1 MMSPKGC
8 FGVEARNPGL
18 PGVNFNKGKSVRQLK
33 HCPIQVATGRALL
46 RSCPVG
52 RKVAEGNILMLKLNI
67 TNTKGKRRSFNLVS
81 ASNSQRPN
89 EMQTQELE
97 QINRRLPSHILSEL
111 SARGLTIPPRESGLV
126 LSRLK
131 AAGVDVSV
139 SE

>member
-1 MMSPKGC
+1 
-8 FGVEARNPGL
+8 
-18 PGVNFNKGKSVRQLK
+18 
-33 HCPIQVATGRALL
+33 
-46 RSCPVG
+46 
-52 RKVAEGNILMLKLNI
+52 MLKLNI
-67 TNTKGKRRSFNLVS
+67 TTTKGKRRSFNLVS

-131 AAGVDVSV
+131 AAGVDISV

>member
-1 MMSPKGC
+1 LPHSR
-8 FGVEARNPGL
+8 RNW
-18 PGVNFNKGKSVRQLK
+18 
-33 HCPIQVATGRALL
+33 RALL

-52 RKVAEGNILMLKLNI
+52 RKVVEGNILMLKLNI

-89 EMQTQELE
+89 EIQTNELE

-111 SARGLTIPPRESGLV
+111 STRGLAIPPREIGLV

-131 AAGVDVSV
+131 TAGVDISV

>member
-1 MMSPKGC
+1 
-8 FGVEARNPGL
+8 L

-33 HCPIQVATGRALL
+33 HFPIHVAPGGTVAFVPGRAQ
-46 RSCPVG
+46 SG
-52 RKVAEGNILMLKLNI
+52 GNILMLKLNI

-131 AAGVDVSV
+131 TTGVDISV

>member
-1 MMSPKGC
+1 
-8 FGVEARNPGL
+8 
-18 PGVNFNKGKSVRQLK
+18 
-33 HCPIQVATGRALL
+33 
-46 RSCPVG
+46 
-52 RKVAEGNILMLKLNI
+52 MLKLNI

-89 EMQTQELE
+89 EMQAQELE

-126 LSRLK
+126 LSSLK
-131 AAGVDVSV
+131 AAGVDVSA